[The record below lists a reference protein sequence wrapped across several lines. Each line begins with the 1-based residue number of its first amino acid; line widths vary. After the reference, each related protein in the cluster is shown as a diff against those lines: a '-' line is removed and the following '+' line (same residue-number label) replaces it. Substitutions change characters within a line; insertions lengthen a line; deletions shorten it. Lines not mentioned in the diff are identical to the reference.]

1 MTDDRLR
8 MTPGPTEVPEPVRQA
23 MGKPTPNPDLEPEF
37 FEFYRSLTDKLE
49 TVYRAGDETRGDDR
63 DVVVLGGEGILGL
76 EAAVASLVGP
86 GDRVLCLSNGL
97 YGDGFTDFVENYG
110 GEAVISEVPWHDTLD
125 GNVVAN
131 VLDRDG
137 EFDVATMVHCET
149 PTGSLNDLEGIL
161 DVLADHD
168 VLSIVD
174 AVSSVGGTPVPTGK
188 IDVCLGASQKCLSA
202 PPGLT
207 TCAVSDPAWRRM
219 ESVNNPSLYA
229 DLEPWRTAADEEW
242 FPYTH
247 LASNLYGLDAAVDL
261 LLEEGL
267 EDVFARH
274 EAAASACRSRAADLG
289 LEPYPTSEADC
300 SPTVTALA
308 VEDRAT
314 ALQQA
319 VLEEHDILLATGLGD
334 LEDDVLR
341 IGHTGHNA
349 RIDRVERTMDAL
361 ADVLG

>member
-8 MTPGPTEVPEPVRQA
+8 MTPGPTEVPESVRQA

-37 FEFYRSLTDKLE
+37 FERYRSLTDKLE
-49 TVYRAGDETRGDDR
+49 RVYRAGDETGGDDR

-76 EAAVASLVGP
+76 EAAIASLVGP

-97 YGDGFTDFVENYG
+97 YGDGFSDFVENYG
-110 GEAVISEVPWHDTLD
+110 GEAEISEVPWREPLD
-125 GNVVAN
+125 GNVVAD
-131 VLDRDG
+131 VLDRHG

-149 PTGSLNDLEGIL
+149 PTGSLNELEGIL

-174 AVSSVGGTPVPTGK
+174 AVSSLGGTPVPTGK
-188 IDVCLGASQKCLSA
+188 IDVCIGASQKCLSA
-202 PPGLT
+202 PPGLA
-207 TCAVSDPAWRRM
+207 TCAVSDRAWERM
-219 ESVNNPSLYA
+219 EAVDNPSLYA

-247 LASNLYGLDAAVDL
+247 LSSNLYGLDAAVDL

-274 EAAASACRSRAADLG
+274 EDAAKRCRERATELG
-289 LEPYPTSEADC
+289 LEPYPTDETAC
-300 SPTVTALA
+300 SPTVTALS
-308 VEDRAT
+308 VEGRAT
-314 ALQQA
+314 ELQQA
-319 VLEEHDILLATGLGD
+319 VLEDHDILLATGLGE
-334 LEDDVLR
+334 LEDDILR
-341 IGHTGHNA
+341 IGHMGHNA
-349 RIDRVERTMDAL
+349 RVERVERTMDAI